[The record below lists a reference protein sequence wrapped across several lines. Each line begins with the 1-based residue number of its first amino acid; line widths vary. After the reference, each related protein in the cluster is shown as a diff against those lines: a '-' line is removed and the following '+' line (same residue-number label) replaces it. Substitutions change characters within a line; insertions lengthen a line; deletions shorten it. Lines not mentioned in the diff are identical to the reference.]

1 MESMRVDPQSLM
13 SETTGTLHTMV
24 GRQEVGAVKRTFR
37 FDWNY
42 TGVELRLIG
51 FGIVVPNKPG
61 EDAPIGATEPAPQC
75 WRCSC
80 LWHSRSEER
89 RVGKACVST
98 CRSRGSPY
106 Q

>member
-61 EDAPIGATEPAPQC
+61 EDAP
-75 WRCSC
+75 
-80 LWHSRSEER
+80 RSEEHTSDSVTNAQIVCR
-89 RVGKACVST
+89 LLLVTKKMPTIPALKST
-98 CRSRGSPY
+98 
-106 Q
+106 QQ